1 MIMSLHR
8 KLDDLHKEIIAA
20 LCSVEE
26 FPDGLLP
33 HIVYVEEEG
42 ENSLEIGNSIFKT
55 YSLIRI
61 FPDGS
66 CILEDPETGN
76 EEKRELSEINIDWL
90 VVVWDYYKDLADVKE
105 TESVKKVKYVFL
117 YSIDNYNRDASNE
130 EILSGWENDN
140 GVEKLTPDEFAERI
154 NDEMFADLE
163 YWVRFIEMED

>member
-1 MIMSLHR
+1 MIMSLQKR
-8 KLDDLHKEIIAA
+8 LNKLHEEIITA

-33 HIVYVEEEG
+33 HTVYVEEEG
-42 ENSLEIGNSIFKT
+42 ENSMSIGNSVFNP

-66 CILEDPETGN
+66 CLLENPQTGK
-76 EEKRELSEINIDWL
+76 EEKRELNEINIDWL
-90 VVVWDYYKDLADVKE
+90 VVVWDYYRDLANVKE
-105 TESVKKVKYVFL
+105 PEPVKKIKYVFL
-117 YSIDNYNRDASNE
+117 YSIDNYNRDASNK

-140 GVEKLTPDEFAERI
+140 DVEKLTPDEFAERI

-163 YWVRFIEMED
+163 YWVRFIEVED